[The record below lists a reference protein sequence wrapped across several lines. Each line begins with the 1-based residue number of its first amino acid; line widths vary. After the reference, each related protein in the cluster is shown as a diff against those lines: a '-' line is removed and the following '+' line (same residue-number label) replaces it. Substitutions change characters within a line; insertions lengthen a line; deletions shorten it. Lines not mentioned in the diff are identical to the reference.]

1 MAKKKNSSGLL
12 LGPTPAAL
20 VSCGRGEEHCI
31 ISLAWVGVVN
41 LSPPQV
47 SIAVRPDHYVYH
59 VIKESGEFV
68 INIPSEKQVHI
79 VDGCSTLSGRN
90 VNKFEYFRLSAVR
103 GTLKQAPMIEECPV
117 SMECKLE
124 KNIALDSHNLLIGLV
139 VSSFVDDAVTN
150 EKGSVDFNRCRMLG
164 FCSGNYLTTLPLNQ
178 KLGFSLRGDA

>member
-20 VSCGRGEEHCI
+20 VTCGREEEHCI
-31 ISLAWVGVVN
+31 ISPAWVGVVN

-47 SIAVRPDHYVYH
+47 SIAVRPDHYAYH

-68 INIPSEKQVHI
+68 INIPGEDQVRT

-90 VNKFEYFRLSAVR
+90 VNKFEYFKLTAVK

-124 KNIALDSHNLLIGLV
+124 KIIALESHNLLIGLV
-139 VSSFVDDAVTN
+139 VSSYVDEAVTN
-150 EKGSVDFNRCRMLG
+150 EKGAIDFNHCHMLG

-178 KLGFSLRGDA
+178 KLGFSLRDDT